1 MERIPFSVYDRA
13 SEILNA
19 LPGGILL
26 TAAANGR
33 TNTMTIGWGT
43 LGMEWGIPIFT
54 VFVRQGRFTRE
65 LLDANPEF
73 TINVPLGDF
82 DRKILGFCGTK
93 SGRDV
98 DKFQEL
104 GLTAMPGWEVDVPAI
119 AQLPLTLECRVIYRR
134 AQEPKAIPPMFLD
147 KYYPQ
152 DVGSEATG
160 SNRDFHIAYMGQV
173 VSSYILKP

>member
-1 MERIPFSVYDRA
+1 MERQMFPVYDRA

-54 VFVRQGRFTRE
+54 AFVRTGRFTRE

-73 TINVPLGDF
+73 TINVPVGQF

-104 GLTAMPGWEVDVPAI
+104 GLRRYRVWRSPYR
-119 AQLPLTLECRVIYRR
+119 PLLNC
-134 AQEPKAIPPMFLD
+134 P
-147 KYYPQ
+147 
-152 DVGSEATG
+152 
-160 SNRDFHIAYMGQV
+160 
-173 VSSYILKP
+173 

>member
-1 MERIPFSVYDRA
+1 MERQMFSVYDKA

-33 TNTMTIGWGT
+33 VNTMTIGWGM
-43 LGMEWGIPIFT
+43 LGMEWGVPIFT
-54 VFVRQGRFTRE
+54 VYVRESRFTKT
-65 LLDANPEF
+65 LLDENPEF

-98 DKFQEL
+98 DKFQAL
-104 GLTAMPGWEVDVPAI
+104 GLTAVPGVEVNAPAI

-134 AQEPKAIPPMFLD
+134 DQEPAAIAPNFLER
-147 KYYPQ
+147 YYPQ
-152 DVGSEATG
+152 DAAGKQ
-160 SNRDFHIAYMGQV
+160 DFHTIYMGQV

>member
-1 MERIPFSVYDRA
+1 MERQMFPVYDKA

-54 VFVRQGRFTRE
+54 AFVRTGRFTRE

-73 TINVPLGDF
+73 TINVPVGDF
-82 DRKILGFCGTK
+82 ERKILGFCGTK

-98 DKFQEL
+98 DKFREL
-104 GLTAMPGWEVDVPAI
+104 GLTAVPGVEVSVPAI

-134 AQEPKAIPPMFLD
+134 AQNPDAIPPRFLE

-152 DVGSEATG
+152 DVGSDATG
-160 SNRDFHIAYMGQV
+160 SNRDFHIAYMGEV
-173 VSSYILKP
+173 VSAYLLQP

>member
-1 MERIPFSVYDRA
+1 MERQMFPVYDKA

-26 TAAANGR
+26 TAAAGDR
-33 TNTMTIGWGT
+33 VNTMTIGWGT

-54 VFVRQGRFTRE
+54 VFVREGRFTRE
-65 LLDANPEF
+65 LLDKNPEF
-73 TINVPLGDF
+73 TINVPLGEF
-82 DRKILGFCGTK
+82 DRKILGYCGTK

-98 DKFQEL
+98 DKFKEL
-104 GLTAMPGWEVDVPAI
+104 GLTAVPGVEVNVPAI
-119 AQLPLTLECRVIYRR
+119 AQLPLTLECKVIYRR
-134 AQEPKAIPPMFLD
+134 AQEPKAIPPQFLE

-152 DVGSEATG
+152 NVGPDASGA
-160 SNRDFHIAYMGQV
+160 NRDFHIAYMGQM